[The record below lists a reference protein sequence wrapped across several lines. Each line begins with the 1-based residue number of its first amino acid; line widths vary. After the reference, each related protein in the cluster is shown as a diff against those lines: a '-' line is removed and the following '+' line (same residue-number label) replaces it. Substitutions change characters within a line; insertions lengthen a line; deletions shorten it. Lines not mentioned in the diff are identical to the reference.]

1 MIDMK
6 KTFPR
11 PDGHHT
17 LTPGFIVPQAA
28 AVVTFLEKAFGGR
41 VVDRYD
47 APDGK
52 VGHVEVLIG
61 DSVVMFGDAI
71 HDAAMPANLS
81 FYVANGEA
89 VDATYKKALANGAT
103 SVAEPNNQF
112 YGYRSA
118 SVRDVGGNKWTICA
132 VVEQLSKEQI
142 IDRMKGMKS

>member
-1 MIDMK
+1 MMDMK

-17 LTPGFIVPQAA
+17 STPGFIVPKAGE
-28 AVVTFLEKAFGGR
+28 VVTFLEQAFGGR

-61 DSVVMFGDAI
+61 DSVVMFGDAS

-81 FYVANGEA
+81 FYVANGDA

-103 SVAEPNNQF
+103 SVAEPSNQF

-132 VVEQLSKEQI
+132 VVEQLSREQI
-142 IDRMKGMKS
+142 VDRMKGMKS

>member
-6 KTFPR
+6 KSLPR

-17 LTPGFIVPQAA
+17 ITPGFIVPRASE
-28 AVVTFLEKAFGGR
+28 VVTFLEKAFGGR

-52 VGHVEVLIG
+52 VGHVEVAIG

-81 FYVANGEA
+81 FYVTNGDA
-89 VDATYKKALANGAT
+89 VDATYKKALSSGAT
-103 SVAEPNNQF
+103 SVAEPSNQF

-142 IDRMKGMKS
+142 VERMKGMKS